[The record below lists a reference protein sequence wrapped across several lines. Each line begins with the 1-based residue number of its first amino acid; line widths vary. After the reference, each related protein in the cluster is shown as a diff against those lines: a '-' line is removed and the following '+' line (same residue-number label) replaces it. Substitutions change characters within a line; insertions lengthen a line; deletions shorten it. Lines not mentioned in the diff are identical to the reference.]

1 MKKLQNL
8 LAICLHSSLS
18 IKPRIMYS
26 PKIKEEFIPV
36 LYKIARARRLP
47 MTHIVREALDEY
59 LNKPEIV
66 SIKAPK
72 EDNNKKESDR
82 RKPS

>member
-1 MKKLQNL
+1 
-8 LAICLHSSLS
+8 
-18 IKPRIMYS
+18 MYS
-26 PKIKEEFIPV
+26 PKIKETYIPM
-36 LYKIARARRLP
+36 LYKIAKARGMP

-59 LNKPEIV
+59 LNKPVIV

-72 EDNNKKESDR
+72 EDNNKKEPNR

>member
-1 MKKLQNL
+1 
-8 LAICLHSSLS
+8 
-18 IKPRIMYS
+18 MYS
-26 PKIKEEFIPV
+26 PKIKETYIPM
-36 LYKIARARRLP
+36 LYKIAKARGLP

-66 SIKAPK
+66 SIKTSK
-72 EDNNKKESDR
+72 GDNNKKEPDR

>member
-1 MKKLQNL
+1 
-8 LAICLHSSLS
+8 
-18 IKPRIMYS
+18 MYS
-26 PKIKEEFIPV
+26 PKIKEDYIPV
-36 LYKIARARRLP
+36 LYKIARVRGLP

-66 SIKAPK
+66 SIKTSK
-72 EDNNKKESDR
+72 EDNNKKEANR

>member
-1 MKKLQNL
+1 
-8 LAICLHSSLS
+8 
-18 IKPRIMYS
+18 MYS
-26 PKIKEEFIPV
+26 PKIKENYIPV
-36 LYKIARARRLP
+36 LYKIAKARRLP

-66 SIKAPK
+66 SI
-72 EDNNKKESDR
+72 EDNNKKEPNR

>member
-1 MKKLQNL
+1 
-8 LAICLHSSLS
+8 
-18 IKPRIMYS
+18 MYS
-26 PKIKEEFIPV
+26 PKIKETYIPI

-59 LNKPEIV
+59 LKKPEIV

-72 EDNNKKESDR
+72 GDNNKKEPNR
-82 RKPS
+82 RRPS

>member
-1 MKKLQNL
+1 
-8 LAICLHSSLS
+8 
-18 IKPRIMYS
+18 MYS

-36 LYKIARARRLP
+36 LYKIAKARGLP

-66 SIKAPK
+66 SIKTPK
-72 EDNNKKESDR
+72 GDNNKGEVNMSKENHYQTEDA
-82 RKPS
+82 

>member
-1 MKKLQNL
+1 
-8 LAICLHSSLS
+8 
-18 IKPRIMYS
+18 
-26 PKIKEEFIPV
+26 V

-59 LNKPEIV
+59 LNKPEII
-66 SIKAPK
+66 SINTSK
-72 EDNNKKESDR
+72 EDNNKKEPNR

>member
-1 MKKLQNL
+1 
-8 LAICLHSSLS
+8 
-18 IKPRIMYS
+18 MYS
-26 PKIKEEFIPV
+26 PKIKEDYIPV

-66 SIKAPK
+66 ATKAPSG
-72 EDNNKKESDR
+72 DNNKKTTDISCSQRLKSLTEVIHE
-82 RKPS
+82 